1 MSVLTVCIAG
11 LPTTLYEKSGGDSKE
26 VATAIK
32 AIAITKEVEPDFN
45 KTGPSYW
52 SSTDLPPSSGA
63 RDKSHG
69 KKGGKTQS
77 VNYRGIS
84 LVSHAGKIFLKVVV
98 VRRKTVIGAA
108 VVRVLTG
115 WLDQEHGGCG
125 APAVAGY
132 WEERQECN
140 SSCASWISRMI
151 TVPWTAP
158 FCGRY
163 FLASEYDRR

>member
-69 KKGGKTQS
+69 NGKTRS
-77 VNYRGIS
+77 IS
-84 LVSHAGKIFLKVVV
+84 YST
-98 VRRKTVIGAA
+98 RRAA
-108 VVRVLTG
+108 
-115 WLDQEHGGCG
+115 
-125 APAVAGY
+125 
-132 WEERQECN
+132 
-140 SSCASWISRMI
+140 
-151 TVPWTAP
+151 
-158 FCGRY
+158 
-163 FLASEYDRR
+163 RRRA